1 MTEEIFEKKQEAED
15 EKKEDSDEK
24 KEQEKEGEERVEDLR
39 EDASKAFSKVKS
51 SIDTLTDVV
60 QSLAET
66 SKGVSDT
73 IGKFD
78 SRLKALEKP
87 TDLPLNPKGN
97 QSGDDVGAD
106 VKVPDTYQ
114 SNSRQ
119 VGLDSDRKEVDGAK
133 KPQSD
138 QGKLSM
144 QEKSRDLTLD
154 SVQKSQH
161 TFSTETPR
169 PSAALET
176 VDKSTQDFSP
186 ILKDARSN
194 GFDGL
199 SQVARDI
206 LNGKY
211 YKPSPDEVGQWQIWF
226 R

>member
-1 MTEEIFEKKQEAED
+1 MTEEENSKQAE
-15 EKKEDSDEK
+15 EKKEDSEEK
-24 KEQEKEGEERVEDLR
+24 KEQEDEGEERVQDLR

-60 QSLAET
+60 RSLAET
-66 SKGVSDT
+66 QKGVGDT

-87 TDLPLNPKGN
+87 TDLPLKPAGSAGSDN
-97 QSGDDVGAD
+97 DVGAD

-144 QEKSRDLTLD
+144 QEKQNLSDI
-154 SVQKSQH
+154 QKSEH

-176 VDKSTQDFSP
+176 VDKSTGDFSP
-186 ILKDARSN
+186 ILKDARSQ
-194 GFDGL
+194 GFEGL

-211 YKPSPDEVGQWQIWF
+211 YKPTPDEVGMW
-226 R
+226 

>member
-1 MTEEIFEKKQEAED
+1 MTEEENSKQAE
-15 EKKEDSDEK
+15 EKKEDSEEEK
-24 KEQEKEGEERVEDLR
+24 KEQEHEGEERVEDLR

-66 SKGVSDT
+66 QKGVSDT
-73 IGKFD
+73 IGSLD

-87 TDLPLNPKGN
+87 TDLPLSPKGN
-97 QSGDDVGAD
+97 QGGDDVGAD

-133 KPQSD
+133 KPQAD

-144 QEKSRDLTLD
+144 QEKQNLSDI
-154 SVQKSQH
+154 QKSEH

-169 PSAALET
+169 PSAALEN
-176 VDKSTQDFSP
+176 VDKSTGDFSP

-211 YKPSPDEVGQWQIWF
+211 YKPTPEEVGQW
-226 R
+226 

>member
-1 MTEEIFEKKQEAED
+1 MTEEEDSKQAE
-15 EKKEDSDEK
+15 EKKEEDSEDK
-24 KEQEKEGEERVEDLR
+24 EEREESHEEEESTFDLR
-39 EDASKAFSKVKS
+39 KDSAKAFSKVKS

-66 SKGVSDT
+66 QKGVSDT
-73 IGKFD
+73 IGRFD

-97 QSGDDVGAD
+97 QGGDDVGAD

-133 KPQSD
+133 KPQAD

-144 QEKSRDLTLD
+144 QEKQNLSDI
-154 SVQKSQH
+154 QKSEH

-169 PSAALET
+169 PSAALEN
-176 VDKSTQDFSP
+176 VDKSIGDFSP

-194 GFDGL
+194 GFEGL

-211 YKPSPDEVGQWQIWF
+211 YKPTPEEVGQW
-226 R
+226 

>member
-1 MTEEIFEKKQEAED
+1 MTEEENSKQAE
-15 EKKEDSDEK
+15 EKKEEDSEEK
-24 KEQEKEGEERVEDLR
+24 KEQEDEGEERVQDLR

-66 SKGVSDT
+66 QKGVSET
-73 IGKFD
+73 IQGMGA
-78 SRLKALEKP
+78 RLKALEKP

-97 QSGDDVGAD
+97 QGGDDVGAD

-133 KPQSD
+133 KPQAD

-144 QEKSRDLTLD
+144 QEKQNLTD
-154 SVQKSQH
+154 IQKSEH

-169 PSAALET
+169 PSAALEN
-176 VDKSTQDFSP
+176 VDKSTGDFSP

-194 GFDGL
+194 GFEGL

-211 YKPSPDEVGQWQIWF
+211 YKPTSDEVGQW
-226 R
+226 

>member
-1 MTEEIFEKKQEAED
+1 MTEEENSKQAE
-15 EKKEDSDEK
+15 EKKEDSEEK
-24 KEQEKEGEERVEDLR
+24 KEQEEEGEERVQDLR

-66 SKGVSDT
+66 QKGVSDT
-73 IGKFD
+73 IGRFD

-97 QSGDDVGAD
+97 QGGDDVGAD

-144 QEKSRDLTLD
+144 QEKQNLSDI
-154 SVQKSQH
+154 QKSEH

-176 VDKSTQDFSP
+176 VEKSGKDFSP

-211 YKPSPDEVGQWQIWF
+211 YKPTPEEVGMW
-226 R
+226 

>member
-1 MTEEIFEKKQEAED
+1 MTEEENSKQAE
-15 EKKEDSDEK
+15 EKKEDSEEEK
-24 KEQEKEGEERVEDLR
+24 KEQEEEGEERVQDLR

-66 SKGVSDT
+66 QKGVSDT

-97 QSGDDVGAD
+97 QGGDDVGAD

-144 QEKSRDLTLD
+144 QEKQNLSDI
-154 SVQKSQH
+154 QKSEH

-176 VDKSTQDFSP
+176 VDKSTGDFSP

-211 YKPSPDEVGQWQIWF
+211 YKPSPEEVGQW
-226 R
+226 

>member
-1 MTEEIFEKKQEAED
+1 MTEEENSKQAE
-15 EKKEDSDEK
+15 EKKEDSDE
-24 KEQEKEGEERVEDLR
+24 EKEESHEEESTEELR
-39 EDASKAFSKVKS
+39 QDASKAFSKVKS

-66 SKGVSDT
+66 QKGVSDT
-73 IGKFD
+73 IGNLA

-97 QSGDDVGAD
+97 QGGDDVGAD

-133 KPQSD
+133 KPQAD

-144 QEKSRDLTLD
+144 QEKQNLSDI
-154 SVQKSQH
+154 QKSEH

-176 VDKSTQDFSP
+176 VEKSGKDFSP

-194 GFDGL
+194 GFEGL

-206 LNGKY
+206 LNGK
-211 YKPSPDEVGQWQIWF
+211 
-226 R
+226 

>member
-1 MTEEIFEKKQEAED
+1 MTEEENSKQAE
-15 EKKEDSDEK
+15 EKKEDSEEEK
-24 KEQEKEGEERVEDLR
+24 KEQEHEGEERVEDLR

-66 SKGVSDT
+66 QKGVSDT

-97 QSGDDVGAD
+97 QGGDDVGAD

-144 QEKSRDLTLD
+144 QEKQNLSDI
-154 SVQKSQH
+154 QKSEH

-169 PSAALET
+169 PSASLEN
-176 VDKSTQDFSP
+176 VDKSIGDFSP

-211 YKPSPDEVGQWQIWF
+211 YKPTPEEVGMW
-226 R
+226 

>member
-1 MTEEIFEKKQEAED
+1 MTEEENSKQAE
-15 EKKEDSDEK
+15 EKKEDSEEK
-24 KEQEKEGEERVEDLR
+24 KEQEEEGEERVQDLR

-66 SKGVSDT
+66 QKGVSDT

-87 TDLPLNPKGN
+87 TDLPLKPAGSAGSDN
-97 QSGDDVGAD
+97 DVGAD

-144 QEKSRDLTLD
+144 QEKQNLSDI
-154 SVQKSQH
+154 QKSEH

-186 ILKDARSN
+186 ILKDARSG
-194 GFDGL
+194 GFEGL
-199 SQVARDI
+199 SQVARNI
-206 LNGKY
+206 LSGKY
-211 YKPSPDEVGQWQIWF
+211 YKPTPEEVGQW
-226 R
+226 

>member
-1 MTEEIFEKKQEAED
+1 MTEEENSKQAE
-15 EKKEDSDEK
+15 EKKEDSEEEK
-24 KEQEKEGEERVEDLR
+24 KEQEEEGEERVQDLR

-66 SKGVSDT
+66 QKGVSDT

-87 TDLPLNPKGN
+87 TDLPLSQKGN
-97 QSGDDVGAD
+97 QGGDDVGAD

-144 QEKSRDLTLD
+144 QEKAEELT
-154 SVQKSQH
+154 SIQKSEH

-211 YKPSPDEVGQWQIWF
+211 YKPSPDEVGQW
-226 R
+226 

>member
-1 MTEEIFEKKQEAED
+1 MTEEENSKQAE
-15 EKKEDSDEK
+15 EKKEDSEEK
-24 KEQEKEGEERVEDLR
+24 KEQEEEGEERVQDLR

-66 SKGVSDT
+66 QKGVSDT

-97 QSGDDVGAD
+97 QGGDDVGAD

-144 QEKSRDLTLD
+144 QEKQNLSDIL
-154 SVQKSQH
+154 KSEH

-169 PSAALET
+169 PSAALEN
-176 VDKSTQDFSP
+176 VEKSTQDFSP

-206 LNGKY
+206 LNGNY
-211 YKPSPDEVGQWQIWF
+211 YKPSPEEVGQW
-226 R
+226 

>member
-1 MTEEIFEKKQEAED
+1 MTEEENSKQAE
-15 EKKEDSDEK
+15 EKKEDSEEK
-24 KEQEKEGEERVEDLR
+24 KEQEEEGEERVEHLR
-39 EDASKAFSKVKS
+39 EDSAKAFSKVKS

-66 SKGVSDT
+66 QKGVSDT

-144 QEKSRDLTLD
+144 QEKQNLSDI
-154 SVQKSQH
+154 QKSEH

-176 VDKSTQDFSP
+176 VEKSGKDFSP

-211 YKPSPDEVGQWQIWF
+211 YKPTPEEVGMW
-226 R
+226 

>member
-1 MTEEIFEKKQEAED
+1 MTEEENSKQAE
-15 EKKEDSDEK
+15 EKKEDSDE
-24 KEQEKEGEERVEDLR
+24 EEEREEESTEELR
-39 EDASKAFSKVKS
+39 QDASKAFSKVKS

-66 SKGVSDT
+66 QKGVSDT

-87 TDLPLNPKGN
+87 TDLPLSPKGN
-97 QSGDDVGAD
+97 QGGDDVGAD

-133 KPQSD
+133 KPQAD

-144 QEKSRDLTLD
+144 QEKQNLSDI
-154 SVQKSQH
+154 QKSEH

-169 PSAALET
+169 PNASLEN
-176 VDKSTQDFSP
+176 VDKSIGDFSP

-211 YKPSPDEVGQWQIWF
+211 YKPSPEEVGQW
-226 R
+226 